1 MPKWWVVMPGW
12 WWSALGFVL
21 GTGLG
26 MPPSGHTLIPMMR
39 FHANDRHRCQPA
51 ETFDRLRRFWYARQ
65 RVYELNIVDGGARF
79 SRAGLLLG
87 ALDYFEAT

>member
-1 MPKWWVVMPGW
+1 MSKWWVVMPGW

-39 FHANDRHRCQPA
+39 FHANDRHRVNPQKP
-51 ETFDRLRRFWYARQ
+51 L
-65 RVYELNIVDGGARF
+65 IVSGVFGMRGNAYM
-79 SRAGLLLG
+79 S
-87 ALDYFEAT
+87 